1 MGSDGISMDDPSEEM
16 DLTPGARRKE
26 TRILVVEVSSSEFDA
41 GSEVSIF
48 IVFGCVVWMDV
59 VMAVG

>member
-48 IVFGCVVWMDV
+48 VFGCVVWMDV